1 MKYFFKLSIIL
12 YLQTSS
18 LMAVY
23 ESDKILQEVNS
34 FLILNSENENLN
46 YNINVK
52 KKIPPC
58 YGNIK
63 IKKKYNSLKT
73 LEILCL
79 GEKPWKYNLRTNI
92 SENNYKKNYKK
103 KLKKKKT
110 GIVVSIGK
118 LKRGHIIEEEDL
130 KIKYFT
136 QVGSSNTFLST
147 KNLIGR
153 KLKIPLKEDQII
165 RDRHLEK
172 NWIIKEGQ
180 KVKIEHKKGNLM
192 ILVDGIALKSGMK
205 GDYLEVKNENSG
217 KIIKGWVKNN
227 KKITIF
233 R

>member
-1 MKYFFKLSIIL
+1 MKYFFKLLIVL

-18 LMAVY
+18 LIAVY

-34 FLILNSENENLN
+34 FLNSENENLN
-46 YNINVK
+46 YNIKVK
-52 KKIPPC
+52 KKIPSC

-73 LEILCL
+73 IEILCL

-92 SENNYKKNYKK
+92 SEKNYKKNYKK
-103 KLKKKKT
+103 KHKKKKT
-110 GIVVSIGK
+110 GILVSVGN
-118 LKRGHIIEEEDL
+118 LKRGHIIKEEDV
-130 KIKYFT
+130 KIKYFS
-136 QVGSSNTFLST
+136 QVGSNNIFLST
-147 KNLIGR
+147 RNLIGR
-153 KLKIPLKEDQII
+153 KLKIPLKEEQII

-192 ILVDGIALKSGMK
+192 ILVDGIALNSGMK

>member
-1 MKYFFKLSIIL
+1 MKYFLNLIIIL
-12 YLQTSS
+12 YFQTSV
-18 LMAVY
+18 LKAMYDGDQILKEVDVFLNNE
-23 ESDKILQEVNS
+23 ES
-34 FLILNSENENLN
+34 NLN
-46 YNINVK
+46 YEINK
-52 KKIPPC
+52 RIKIPSC
-58 YGNIK
+58 IGKIK
-63 IKKKYNSLKT
+63 INKKYDSLKT

-92 SENNYKKNYKK
+92 SVKHDKKKYKKNS
-103 KLKKKKT
+103 KKKKI
-110 GIVVSIGK
+110 GIVVSVRN
-118 LKRGHIIEEEDL
+118 LKKDHLIQEGDV
-130 KIKYFT
+130 KVKYLNHT
-136 QVGSSNTFLST
+136 GSNNTFLST

-153 KLKIPLKEDQII
+153 KLKLPLKEEQIL

-180 KVKIEHKKGNLM
+180 KVKIEHKKGNLI
-192 ILVDGIALKSGMK
+192 ILVDGVALNSGMK

>member
-58 YGNIK
+58 NGNIK

-92 SENNYKKNYKK
+92 SKNNYKKNYKK

-110 GIVVSIGK
+110 GILVSTGK
-118 LKRGHIIEEEDL
+118 LKRGHIIEEEDV